1 MPEPLTIVASLK
13 RRGALKCD
21 VGEGGTLLIEFPES
35 EAANAVKALSFN
47 KTFFLTFTER
57 IED

>member
-1 MPEPLTIVASLK
+1 MPEPLTIIASLK

-35 EAANAVKALSFN
+35 EAANAIRVLEFTKS
-47 KTFFLTFTER
+47 FFLTFTEKT
-57 IED
+57 E